1 MLFRLL
7 IGAFAAATAA
17 FAQNGPSSLYS
28 VLNGLTFNPPG
39 YTIVMYQSCMQNQ
52 NAGNPCGSFSGFQ
65 SSNGQYTHMLY
76 GPEAAVSPTCSRTF
90 RLSLACGAT
99 VSMSGVNENPTCVYS
114 ATLTL
119 PQVCGVDLTVGN
131 EVASVSP
138 TALPPTSTPT
148 RTETTTGTT
157 TGTPT
162 VTTSTT
168 TTLTATPTGTATA
181 TLTAT
186 PTGTATSTPL
196 FQITAFPTSTSTQ
209 TLTATATSLFM
220 ITAWPTTSPVNVS
233 ATSTPLYYYTP
244 YPSVGSNETGGGLLD
259 LAASLTSGSSST
271 SIIIGSVAL
280 GIVGLAAVGGAVAYF
295 RGGGTAAGFLN
306 KVKSQQGALTKFAD
320 ALPISA
326 EQKAKLKGAVA
337 DPTSLIPEAQ
347 RAQLEQAKAK
357 LEEMKGKALEKVE
370 ELKGQALQAQES
382 ILHVLPPSVAEAVK
396 AKEAEIAAQVQAQIK
411 AKQTELQ
418 QMVNSYVPTPIASI
432 LSAPAL
438 GKAEPSATVVDL
450 TSVAPAVEEVSKAA
464 VAATV
469 AATVAAPESVAAE
482 AVAAVAAAVAEPV
495 TEAVAV
501 QIAVNAEDVKAI
513 QAFLAEKAAK
523 ADV

>member
-7 IGAFAAATAA
+7 TGALAATTAA
-17 FAQNGPSSLYS
+17 FAQNGPSALYS

-76 GPEAAVSPTCSRTF
+76 GPEAPVSPSCSRTF
-90 RLSLACGAT
+90 KLALACGAA

-244 YPSVGSNETGGGLLD
+244 YPSVGSNETGLLD
-259 LAASLTSGSSST
+259 LAASLTSSSSST

-295 RGGGTAAGFLN
+295 RGGGSMSGFLN

-357 LEEMKGKALEKVE
+357 LEGLKGQVEAKVE

-382 ILHVLPPSVAEAVK
+382 ILHVLPPSVAEAVR
-396 AKEAEIAAQVQAQIK
+396 AKEAELLAQVQAQVQ
-411 AKQTELQ
+411 AKRAEIQ
-418 QMVNSYVPTPIASI
+418 QAAEAFSPVPIASI
-432 LSAPAL
+432 LPTFAS
-438 GKAEPSATVVDL
+438 PSATATAPVVDL
-450 TSVAPAVEEVSKAA
+450 TSVSSVVEEV
-464 VAATV
+464 VAPPAT
-469 AATVAAPESVAAE
+469 
-482 AVAAVAAAVAEPV
+482 AAAV
-495 TEAVAV
+495 
-501 QIAVNAEDVKAI
+501 QIVVNAEDAKAV
-513 QAFLAEKAAK
+513 QAFLAEKTENAK
-523 ADV
+523 NDA

>member
-1 MLFRLL
+1 
-7 IGAFAAATAA
+7 
-17 FAQNGPSSLYS
+17 
-28 VLNGLTFNPPG
+28 
-39 YTIVMYQSCMQNQ
+39 
-52 NAGNPCGSFSGFQ
+52 
-65 SSNGQYTHMLY
+65 
-76 GPEAAVSPTCSRTF
+76 
-90 RLSLACGAT
+90 
-99 VSMSGVNENPTCVYS
+99 
-114 ATLTL
+114 
-119 PQVCGVDLTVGN
+119 
-131 EVASVSP
+131 
-138 TALPPTSTPT
+138 
-148 RTETTTGTT
+148 
-157 TGTPT
+157 
-162 VTTSTT
+162 
-168 TTLTATPTGTATA
+168 
-181 TLTAT
+181 
-186 PTGTATSTPL
+186 
-196 FQITAFPTSTSTQ
+196 
-209 TLTATATSLFM
+209 M

-259 LAASLTSGSSST
+259 LAASLTSSSSST

-295 RGGGTAAGFLN
+295 RGGGSMGGFLN

-396 AKEAEIAAQVQAQIK
+396 AKEAEIAAQVQAQVQ
-411 AKQTELQ
+411 AKQAEIRRAAEAF
-418 QMVNSYVPTPIASI
+418 SPVPLSSI
-432 LSAPAL
+432 FPVPAPAATVSDAPAL
-438 GKAEPSATVVDL
+438 GKAETPAVVDL
-450 TSVAPAVEEVSKAA
+450 TSVAPAVVDVVKTA
-464 VAATV
+464 VAET
-469 AATVAAPESVAAE
+469 
-482 AVAAVAAAVAEPV
+482 VAAVAAPETVAA
-495 TEAVAV
+495 AVAV